1 MNRVRRHDCA
11 LHIGDSLRGGGDGD
25 AGFVGPGVAEGLGG
39 VVFGGDGVE
48 NEAGVDHPD
57 FQGVGAGLGDLMVAG
72 GEGGVAED
80 VFLPGGIVFAEAGG
94 EGDDLRRG
102 VVEGDGVA
110 LRLAGFDGKGRERA
124 QGD

>member
-1 MNRVRRHDCA
+1 MCGVRRHDCA
-11 LHIGDSLRGGGDGD
+11 LHIGGLLCRCRDGD

-48 NEAGVDHPD
+48 DEAGVDHPD
-57 FQGVGAGLGDLMVAG
+57 FQGVGTGLRNAVVTG
-72 GEGGVAED
+72 GEGGVAQD
-80 VFLPGGIVFAEAGG
+80 VFLPLGIVFTEAGR

-102 VVEGDGVA
+102 VVEGNGVA